1 MRSQPAAVNLECRMK
16 VAEPEPGRMPRSPAR
31 PEPGGALLLL
41 ICTSW
46 NGVGGMLVLWTF
58 GAQVAS
64 TVDRRM

>member
-1 MRSQPAAVNLECRMK
+1 MK
-16 VAEPEPGRMPRSPAR
+16 VAEPEPGRMLRSPAR